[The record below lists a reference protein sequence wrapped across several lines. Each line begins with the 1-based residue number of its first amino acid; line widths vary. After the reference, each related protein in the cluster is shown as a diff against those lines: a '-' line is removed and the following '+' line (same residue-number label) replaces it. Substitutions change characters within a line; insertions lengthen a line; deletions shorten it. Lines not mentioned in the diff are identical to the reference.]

1 MKLYLVRHGQS
12 KGNINKQEYFEKLD
26 CDVELTEKG
35 KLDAVDAANK
45 IISINQDLISR
56 KDNVVESNTYFKL
69 HNSSYLRAIDTANIL
84 RQTLTTNPN
93 YRVEKQVESCLC
105 RERHWGKLRDIVSQ
119 RQNTESHF
127 NFYYKPENGESFAD
141 CFQRVAI
148 FHQWMISNTIY
159 ENNIVVAHGEFNKL
173 YLMYLLG
180 WKVEEFENWR
190 CPKNGEVFLIE
201 DGKLSDL
208 TPLTIKH

>member
-1 MKLYLVRHGQS
+1 MKLYLVRHGES
-12 KGNINKQEYFEKLD
+12 VGNKNQLEYFKKLD
-26 CDVELTEKG
+26 CNVELTEKG
-35 KLDAVDAANK
+35 KLDAVNAANK
-45 IISINQDLISR
+45 IISINQALISR
-56 KDNVVESNTYFKL
+56 RDNVVESNTHFKL
-69 HNSSYLRAIDTANIL
+69 YNSSYLRAIDTANIL
-84 RQTLTTNPN
+84 RQTLTKNPN

-105 RERHWGKLRDIVSQ
+105 RERHWGKLRDIVSK
-119 RQNTESHF
+119 REHTDDHF

-180 WKVEEFENWR
+180 WKVEEFENWKS
-190 CPKNGEVFLIE
+190 PKNGEVFLIE
-201 DGKLSDL
+201 NGKLSDL